1 MHAKSEFNELTIR
14 DTSMQQQSDGKT
26 TMQVDAAGHQERG
39 RQGGGALYVVATP
52 IGNLDDFSLR
62 AIATLRQV
70 ALIAAEDTRMSA
82 RLLDRHGIATRMLS
96 LHEHN
101 ERRRAEEIIS
111 RLGQGED
118 IALISDAGTPAVSDP
133 GALLVAEVHR
143 AGHRVI
149 PVPGASALI
158 AALSV
163 SGFPGPFHFT
173 GFLPER
179 GAARRKAIAALAK
192 LECTLAFYEAP
203 HRVVECVAD
212 LAAGLPGEREIVIA
226 REMTKL
232 FETVHRGPLAEAL
245 AWLEADSDRRRGEFV
260 LLVSAGGAAA
270 ASLTVDSD
278 AVLKALLAQL
288 PLAQSVKLACAIT
301 GLRRGELYP
310 RALEL
315 AGEKLVRGTP

>member
-1 MHAKSEFNELTIR
+1 MQEQNDGHPKVQADTTGPR
-14 DTSMQQQSDGKT
+14 D
-26 TMQVDAAGHQERG
+26 RG
-39 RQGGGALYVVATP
+39 RPGAGALYVVATP
-52 IGNLDDFSLR
+52 IGNLEDFSLR
-62 AIATLRQV
+62 AIATLRAV

-82 RLLDRHGIATRMLS
+82 RLLDRHGITTRMLS

-101 ERRRAEEIIS
+101 ERRRAGEILS
-111 RLGQGED
+111 RLEQGED
-118 IALISDAGTPAVSDP
+118 VALISDAGTPAVSDP
-133 GALLVAEVHR
+133 GALLVAEVHA
-143 AGHRVI
+143 AGYRVI

-179 GAARRKAIAALAK
+179 DAARRKVIASLAR
-192 LECTLAFYEAP
+192 LDCTLAFYEAP

-226 REMTKL
+226 RELTKL
-232 FETVHRGPLAEAL
+232 FETVHRGPLAQAQS
-245 AWLEADSDRRRGEFV
+245 WLEADADRRRGEFV
-260 LLVSAGGAAA
+260 LLVSTGGTAAA
-270 ASLTVDSD
+270 GLSVDSD
-278 AVLKALLAQL
+278 AVLKALLAEL
-288 PLAQSVKLACAIT
+288 PLAQSVKLACTIT

-315 AGEKLVRGTP
+315 TGQKAVPDAP